1 MNGNR
6 ILEPKT
12 ENVVKCH
19 TNLIQS
25 GRKVLFSANQS
36 DEGVYWTE
44 CLSVV
49 DSNGDFLVKVVN
61 LNEKAISLENGMR
74 IGSVTEDY
82 QIVKGSKSYE
92 LKTVII
98 RSSAI

>member
-1 MNGNR
+1 MVQIFIDKATDKSKRTDPVCFVNGNR

-74 IGSVTEDY
+74 IG
-82 QIVKGSKSYE
+82 
-92 LKTVII
+92 
-98 RSSAI
+98 